1 MTINIS
7 KNNLPERE
15 LVEKYLSGTTHYYTL
30 YPTQSNWEKSKDV
43 NFFIENLDIAIKED
57 VNFSLYIH
65 FPFCPKQCYFC
76 HCYTVI
82 SKNKDH
88 YTEIVQTIIKELKN
102 LSSLI
107 YKKSGKNKIKVADVH
122 FGGGTPTVI
131 PMDLFKLLTDF
142 LHENLDKKVLN
153 EIALEVDPRNEMNEQ
168 KLLEYK
174 NFGVNRLS
182 FGVQD
187 FNLDVQK
194 AVNRINSYEL
204 LKSLL
209 TEKVRSA
216 FKSINFD
223 FIFGLPKQTEKSI
236 KETREKIIKLNPNRI
251 TLLNM
256 DHRPDVYKHQ
266 NAYNEQDLPDVYTKV
281 KMYFESVEF
290 LEFNGFKRIGVNHFA
305 KEDDILAQYKNM
317 KKIYRNP
324 NGFSPGWTFN
334 MLAIGP
340 SSTGKLGNYYYQ
352 NIYSLDRYKELVNSN
367 QIPITREKI
376 LNKDDQLRRKV
387 IMDLLNLEII
397 DLNKVDF
404 NKYFQQELIQIKEFE
419 NQGLLT
425 FDKKQNVYEVTKKG
439 SVFISNIGG
448 IFDNYSKNKY
458 ASQREFDD
466 GMRSMDRKTLFANT

>member
-1 MTINIS
+1 
-7 KNNLPERE
+7 
-15 LVEKYLSGTTHYYTL
+15 
-30 YPTQSNWEKSKDV
+30 
-43 NFFIENLDIAIKED
+43 
-57 VNFSLYIH
+57 
-65 FPFCPKQCYFC
+65 
-76 HCYTVI
+76 
-82 SKNKDH
+82 
-88 YTEIVQTIIKELKN
+88 
-102 LSSLI
+102 
-107 YKKSGKNKIKVADVH
+107 
-122 FGGGTPTVI
+122 
-131 PMDLFKLLTDF
+131 MDLFKLLTDF
-142 LHENLDKKVLN
+142 LDENLDKKVLN
-153 EIALEVDPRNEMNEQ
+153 EIALEVDPRNEMDEQ

-209 TEKVRSA
+209 TNKVRSA

-223 FIFGLPKQTEKSI
+223 FIFGLPKQTEASI
-236 KETREKIIKLNPNRI
+236 KETREKIIKLNPSRI
-251 TLLNM
+251 TLLGM
-256 DHRPDVYKHQ
+256 DHRPEVYKHQ
-266 NAYNEQDLPDVYTKV
+266 NAYDEKDLPDVYTKV
-281 KMYFESVEF
+281 KMYFDSVEF
-290 LEFNGFKRIGVNHFA
+290 LELNGFKRIGVNHFA

-352 NIYSLDRYKELVNSN
+352 NIYSLDKYKELVNSN

-376 LNKDDQLRRKV
+376 LNNDDQLRRKV
-387 IMDLLNLEII
+387 IMGLLNLEII
-397 DLNKVDF
+397 DLNKTDF
-404 NKYFQQELIQIKEFE
+404 NKYFQQELIQLKEFE

-439 SVFISNIGG
+439 SVFISNICG

-466 GMRSMDRKTLFANT
+466 GMRSMDRKTLFVKT

>member
-1 MTINIS
+1 MTLNIS

-43 NFFIENLDIAIKED
+43 NFFIENLDVAIKED

-82 SKNKDH
+82 SKNRDH

-102 LSSLI
+102 LFALI

-131 PMDLFKLLTDF
+131 PIDLFKLLTDF

-174 NFGVNRLS
+174 NFGVTRLS

-187 FNLDVQK
+187 FNLNVQK

-266 NAYNEQDLPDVYTKV
+266 NAYNEKDLPDVYTKV
-281 KMYFESVEF
+281 KMYFESVTIS
-290 LEFNGFKRIGVNHFA
+290 LFKVFKLFSLKIFP
-305 KEDDILAQYKNM
+305 ILD
-317 KKIYRNP
+317 
-324 NGFSPGWTFN
+324 
-334 MLAIGP
+334 
-340 SSTGKLGNYYYQ
+340 SSRT
-352 NIYSLDRYKELVNSN
+352 LDK
-367 QIPITREKI
+367 
-376 LNKDDQLRRKV
+376 
-387 IMDLLNLEII
+387 
-397 DLNKVDF
+397 
-404 NKYFQQELIQIKEFE
+404 
-419 NQGLLT
+419 
-425 FDKKQNVYEVTKKG
+425 
-439 SVFISNIGG
+439 
-448 IFDNYSKNKY
+448 
-458 ASQREFDD
+458 
-466 GMRSMDRKTLFANT
+466 